1 MHRVIDPETGQNA
14 LVEDMTYDEWVKW
27 KMAKGAFYGL
37 SLQPKSVTMESI
49 NTMKAFQCVTL
60 GASAQIRLKN
70 MHKQLLLVAR
80 KQTLGTE
87 VARVFECD
95 MGELT
100 GYIFGEDNPKSVCIP
115 NMKVEHI
122 AIHTHPSSSTLS
134 SKDLLRFAQRD
145 NLKMLTVIG
154 HDGHIYAIEKTD
166 GVEKELFM
174 KKVHDISAATKVI
187 LGSNKT
193 DDKKL
198 VEINAIIRESL
209 KNDYTPGVNY
219 YEQW

>member
-1 MHRVIDPETGQNA
+1 MGK
-14 LVEDMTYDEWVKW
+14 VEDGQRCILWLVFAAETRYIGINKYDE
-27 KMAKGAFYGL
+27 
-37 SLQPKSVTMESI
+37 SI
-49 NTMKAFQCVTL
+49 SMRN
-60 GASAQIRLKN
+60 IRCIGTDKTKN

-100 GYIFGEDNPKSVCIP
+100 GYIFGEGNPKSVYIP

-193 DDKKL
+193 DDEKL
-198 VEINAIIRESL
+198 VEINAIIRESQ
-209 KNDYTPGVNY
+209 KMITPRR
-219 YEQW
+219 